1 MPSPKK
7 AKLTTSQ
14 LITPRP
20 NVDEH
25 GNWKE
30 ASRNSSAERPDWVIE
45 LNPVMQGTL
54 AAWQVYPNGR
64 TQSAAHRSG
73 KRRISSYEGAK
84 VNRRFPVSGRLGH
97 GELEAQL
104 GIDWKAKAVDEVVQ
118 GQTKGKS
125 SFSLSSE

>member
-7 AKLTTSQ
+7 AELTTSQ

-30 ASRNSSAERPDWVIE
+30 PAGTQAPSVRIGSTGSA
-45 LNPVMQGTL
+45 T
-54 AAWQVYPNGR
+54 
-64 TQSAAHRSG
+64 
-73 KRRISSYEGAK
+73 
-84 VNRRFPVSGRLGH
+84 
-97 GELEAQL
+97 
-104 GIDWKAKAVDEVVQ
+104 WKAKAVDEVVQ